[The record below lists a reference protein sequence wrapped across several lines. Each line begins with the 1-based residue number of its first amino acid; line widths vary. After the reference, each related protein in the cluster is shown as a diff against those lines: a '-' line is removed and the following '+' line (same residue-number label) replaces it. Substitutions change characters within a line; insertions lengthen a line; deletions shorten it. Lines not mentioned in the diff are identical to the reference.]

1 MKHKKPKRKVWIF
14 NEETKQCCHDGSK
27 GFYGLYPLSARCLNK
42 CDFKQ
47 FDGWILLDT
56 AALERFT
63 ILDTREFL
71 DLLICPVPDHKP
83 PTPKQMERILQ
94 FIQEHEKTLISCIGA
109 HGRTGTVLAIWL
121 YLHEPEGDPILR
133 VRERYCKEAVESK
146 EQALFIY
153 DFLKLEPNHK
163 LLSELDLIEPWIK
176 TKWW

>member
-14 NEETKQCCHDGSK
+14 NEETKRCCHDGSK
-27 GFYGLYPLSARCLNK
+27 GFYGLHPLSARCLEK

-56 AALERFT
+56 AALERFP

-83 PTPKQMERILQ
+83 PTAKQMERILQ

-133 VRERYCKEAVESK
+133 VRERYCKEAVESR